1 MCPTLIS
8 FIFYSHLLLSTIQ
21 QTLKTVDITPII
33 RNPPTTQPPEPL
45 ALPPPPPPVPQVPAV
60 VGEPL
65 VVDPLPPVPR
75 KLLLLVVFCLRY
87 PRNSNP
93 HTNCYFTYL
102 DI

>member
-1 MCPTLIS
+1 MYHVSNFHIIHPLLPTIK
-8 FIFYSHLLLSTIQ
+8 

-65 VVDPLPPVPR
+65 VIDPPPPSTR
-75 KLLLLVVFCLRY
+75 KLLLFVCLWY
-87 PRNSNP
+87 P
-93 HTNCYFTYL
+93 
-102 DI
+102 